1 MNEKKQRRKWN
12 VRFDPRTKIILL
24 IISMIIATTI
34 SSLYYECILIALIAT
49 VGVACG
55 KIRYTVIGT
64 GIYIGIYL
72 FSIFYLQNI
81 SGIVYTMFM
90 AWLSLIFK
98 VYPCGML
105 AGIVVSTTKV
115 NEFLSAMSKIHI
127 SKKLPVYF
135 K

>member
-72 FSIFYLQNI
+72 FFDILFAKYIGNRLYN
-81 SGIVYTMFM
+81 VYGVAVINF
-90 AWLSLIFK
+90 
-98 VYPCGML
+98 
-105 AGIVVSTTKV
+105 
-115 NEFLSAMSKIHI
+115 
-127 SKKLPVYF
+127 
-135 K
+135 